1 MENWLRGALKGLGMG
16 VIINIIILIGLS
28 LLSLTPALQVE
39 EYGWLI
45 VMYIPFAIVILLI
58 SILIYSIKAAKS

>member
-39 EYGWLI
+39 VYGWLI